1 MSLNL
6 DKYNTLIT
14 LLRHLGVDVSI
25 NELSVQ
31 ELRRDI
37 RILQQFFQEQIVPL
51 DSDEW
56 YERSYRTEISKQ
68 LRLLDVDILF
78 LQGAKQ
84 QSTAETRLKGISDRI
99 SILTGYC
106 QAVLD
111 GKPGDTTQETED
123 QS

>member
-6 DKYNTLIT
+6 DRYDTLAT
-14 LLRHLGVDVSI
+14 LLKHLGVDVSA

-31 ELRRDI
+31 ELRQRI

-56 YERSYRTEISKQ
+56 HERSYRTEISKQ
-68 LRLLDVDILF
+68 LRLLDIDILF

-84 QSTAETRLKGISDRI
+84 QSTVETRLKGISDRI
-99 SILTGYC
+99 SILAGYC

>member
-6 DKYNTLIT
+6 DKYNTLIV

-68 LRLLDVDILF
+68 LRLLDIDILF

-84 QSTAETRLKGISDRI
+84 QSTVETRLRGISDRI

-111 GKPGDTTQETED
+111 GKPGDTSQEVENK
-123 QS
+123 

>member
-1 MSLNL
+1 MSLNQ
-6 DKYNTLIT
+6 DKYDTLMT
-14 LLRHLGVDVSI
+14 FLGRLSLDVSV

-31 ELRRDI
+31 ELRQSI

-56 YERSYRTEISKQ
+56 HERSYRTEISKQ
-68 LRLLDVDILF
+68 LRLLDVDVLF

-84 QSTAETRLKGISDRI
+84 KATIETRLKAISDRI

>member
-1 MSLNL
+1 MSLNR
-6 DKYNTLIT
+6 DKYDTLMT
-14 LLRHLGVDVSI
+14 LLGQLAIDVSV

-31 ELRRDI
+31 ELRQSI

-56 YERSYRTEISKQ
+56 HERSYRTEISKQ

-84 QSTAETRLKGISDRI
+84 PATVETRLKAISDRV
-99 SILTGYC
+99 SILIGYC

-111 GKPGDTTQETED
+111 GESESK
-123 QS
+123 S

>member
-6 DKYNTLIT
+6 DRYDTLAT
-14 LLRHLGVDVSI
+14 LLRHLGVDVLA

-31 ELRRDI
+31 ELRQRI

-56 YERSYRTEISKQ
+56 HERSYRTEVSKQ
-68 LRLLDVDILF
+68 LRLLDIDILF

-84 QSTAETRLKGISDRI
+84 QSTVETRLKGISDRI

-111 GKPGDTTQETED
+111 GKPGYTTQETED

>member
-6 DKYNTLIT
+6 DRYDTLAT
-14 LLRHLGVDVSI
+14 LLKHLGVDVSA
-25 NELSVQ
+25 NKLSVQ
-31 ELRRDI
+31 ELRQRI

-56 YERSYRTEISKQ
+56 HERSYRTEISKQ
-68 LRLLDVDILF
+68 LRLLDIDILF

-84 QSTAETRLKGISDRI
+84 QSTVETRLKGISDRI

-111 GKPGDTTQETED
+111 GKPGDTNQEAED
-123 QS
+123 Q

>member
-1 MSLNL
+1 MSLNQ
-6 DKYNTLIT
+6 DKYDTLMT
-14 LLRHLGVDVSI
+14 FLRQLSLNVSV
-25 NELSVQ
+25 NELSLQ
-31 ELRRDI
+31 ELKENI

-84 QSTAETRLKGISDRI
+84 PATVESRLKAISDRI
-99 SILTGYC
+99 SILISYC

-111 GKPGDTTQETED
+111 GKSENE
-123 QS
+123 S